1 MEYSMNFN
9 KETLYALWLLDAM
22 GPGNIVSSRLC
33 EKFDSFE
40 EIYNASVHTL
50 METEGMTKHIA
61 EKLNI
66 KNMDNANI
74 IAAKCDKLGIDI
86 VTYYDVKYPSMLK
99 NIPDFPLLLFVKGKL
114 PVETDLCIAV
124 VGSRK
129 PSIYGNKMAESISCD
144 LSKAGVTI
152 VSGMARGVDSCAH
165 RGALRAEGETIAV
178 LGCGLDIVYPP
189 ENKDLK
195 ELIACN
201 GAVISELVPE
211 TPPLPAYF
219 PLRNRIVSG
228 LSNGILVIEGKAS
241 SGSTITATLA
251 AEQGRDVFCLPG
263 NIDNPLSAAPNQ
275 LIRQGARLITCA
287 KDILVDIAE
296 NNPEELIYTIYSE
309 KAQKEKQNSRIDK
322 LTADQKAVVSVLE
335 SSKPKHIDQIC
346 FESGIEIAVV
356 NQCLFMLELEG
367 IVKQLPGKQYILTI

>member
-1 MEYSMNFN
+1 MEHSMNFD
-9 KETLYALWLLDAM
+9 KETLYALWLLDAI
-22 GPGNIVSSRLC
+22 GPGQMAASRLC

-50 METEGMTKHIA
+50 LETEGVTKNIA
-61 EKLNI
+61 EKLNV
-66 KNMDNANI
+66 KNMSNASS
-74 IAAKCDKLGIDI
+74 IAEKCERLGIDI
-86 VTYYDVKYPSMLK
+86 VTYYDVQYPSMLK
-99 NIPDFPLLLFVKGKL
+99 NIPDFPVLLFVKGTL
-114 PVETDLCIAV
+114 PAETDLCIAV

-144 LSKAGVTI
+144 LSKSGVTI

-195 ELIACN
+195 ELISCN
-201 GAVISELVPE
+201 GAVISEFVPE

-228 LSNGILVIEGKAS
+228 LSAAVLVIEGKAS
-241 SGSTITATLA
+241 SGSTITANLA
-251 AEQGRDVFCLPG
+251 LEQGKEVFCLPG

-287 KDILVDIAE
+287 KDILVDMATD
-296 NNPEELIYTIYSE
+296 NPENLIYTIYSQ
-309 KAQKEKQNSRIDK
+309 KAQEEKKNSRLDK
-322 LTADQKAVVSVLE
+322 LTNDQKAVVGVLE
-335 SSKPKHIDQIC
+335 SSKPKHIDEIC
-346 FESGIEIAVV
+346 FASGIEIAVV

>member
-50 METEGMTKHIA
+50 METEGVTEHIA

-165 RGALRAEGETIAV
+165 RGALRAEGETVAV
-178 LGCGLDIVYPP
+178 LGCGIDVVYPRF
-189 ENKDLK
+189 
-195 ELIACN
+195 
-201 GAVISELVPE
+201 S
-211 TPPLPAYF
+211 
-219 PLRNRIVSG
+219 
-228 LSNGILVIEGKAS
+228 
-241 SGSTITATLA
+241 
-251 AEQGRDVFCLPG
+251 
-263 NIDNPLSAAPNQ
+263 
-275 LIRQGARLITCA
+275 
-287 KDILVDIAE
+287 
-296 NNPEELIYTIYSE
+296 
-309 KAQKEKQNSRIDK
+309 
-322 LTADQKAVVSVLE
+322 
-335 SSKPKHIDQIC
+335 
-346 FESGIEIAVV
+346 
-356 NQCLFMLELEG
+356 
-367 IVKQLPGKQYILTI
+367 